1 MYVKCMQ
8 KSQNSLD
15 SVGMTGLCGLR
26 SVQNRPIR
34 TLPGWLGQLLFFWG
48 SRGREFESPQPD
60 KNPLRRALCFFWSGA
75 LMCQIAADLT
85 GSNVYSVESRKMNR
99 RFAILE

>member
-8 KSQNSLD
+8 KFQNALD
-15 SVGMTGLCGLR
+15 SVGMVGLCGLR

-34 TLPGWLGQLLFFWG
+34 TPADWLGQLPFSWG

-60 KNPLRRALCFFWSGA
+60 ARTEEFS
-75 LMCQIAADLT
+75 AAAEVARP
-85 GSNVYSVESRKMNR
+85 SE
-99 RFAILE
+99 